1 MYLAQ
6 YAGCYKY
13 TWSFRRNSCRLNQEL
28 KKKKMDLESM
38 KALCTAQ
45 LGGQKSFEVE
55 TSASV
60 NENKGE

>member
-1 MYLAQ
+1 
-6 YAGCYKY
+6 
-13 TWSFRRNSCRLNQEL
+13 
-28 KKKKMDLESM
+28 M
-38 KALCTAQ
+38 KALCTVQ